1 MSDRQFH
8 PQSFDA
14 VPSENGSPR
23 SPTASPDLH
32 PICPVL
38 PPSSHMTSAPKKR
51 KRSRQKWRRQLR
63 YFYIRFVRMRGTPEA
78 IGRGIAAGV
87 FAGWFPL
94 FGLQTIIGVAIASV
108 VRGNKIMA
116 AAGTWISNPFTY
128 VPIYYFNFRIGQ
140 VLLSQLNI
148 DTEMP
153 SLEAIGGGGGRC
165 LYIDAVFGLLRHR
178 HYQRYLGLCCRNKA
192 SSSDPSS

>member
-1 MSDRQFH
+1 
-8 PQSFDA
+8 
-14 VPSENGSPR
+14 
-23 SPTASPDLH
+23 
-32 PICPVL
+32 
-38 PPSSHMTSAPKKR
+38 
-51 KRSRQKWRRQLR
+51 
-63 YFYIRFVRMRGTPEA
+63 MRGTPEA

-153 SLEAIGGGGGRC
+153 SLEAIKEIVSASGWAAFSDF
-165 LYIDAVFGLLRHR
+165 LN
-178 HYQRYLGLCCRNKA
+178 LGAAFTLTLFLGCFVTGIISATLAYAAGIKLAQVIRRRKSKA
-192 SSSDPSS
+192 